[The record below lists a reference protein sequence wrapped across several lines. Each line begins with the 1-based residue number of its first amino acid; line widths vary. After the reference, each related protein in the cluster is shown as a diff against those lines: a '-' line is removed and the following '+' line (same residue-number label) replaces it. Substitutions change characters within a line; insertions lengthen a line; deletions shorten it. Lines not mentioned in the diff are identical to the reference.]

1 MQFVS
6 PEEAKQASGLRL
18 TFVANAPSPWGEAVK
33 GMLKTKD
40 IPCTAALYMP
50 GDPAANKALVEWTGE
65 DSAPSAMYED
75 EAPRSGWA
83 EILLLLERLQPEPS
97 LIPAD
102 PEQRALMF
110 GLSHEICGEMGLGWV
125 LRLMMCDA
133 AIDPNVDYPIPAEM
147 GHYLGAKY
155 GYRPGIGPE
164 ATKRAADILT
174 LLSARLKAEQAQGN
188 RFLMGEHVTALDFY
202 WATFCALMKL
212 LPPEQCKIM
221 DVLRAAF
228 EFPNPAIEQALDPA
242 LIEHRDFMYNEYL
255 GLPMVLS

>member
-6 PEEAKQASGLRL
+6 LEEAKQASGLRL

-33 GMLKTKD
+33 GMLKVKN
-40 IPCTAALYMP
+40 IPFTATLYNS
-50 GDPAANKALVEWTGE
+50 GDPANKAVVEWTGE

-102 PEQRALMF
+102 PEQRALML
-110 GLSHEICGEMGLGWV
+110 GLSYELCGEMGLGWSI
-125 LRLMMCDA
+125 RLLMADY

-155 GYRPGIGPE
+155 GYRPGGHQ
-164 ATKRAADILT
+164 AGDRRA
-174 LLSARLKAEQAQGN
+174 
-188 RFLMGEHVTALDFY
+188 EHVIHPSQRSESEGQSVPD
-202 WATFCALMKL
+202 
-212 LPPEQCKIM
+212 
-221 DVLRAAF
+221 
-228 EFPNPAIEQALDPA
+228 
-242 LIEHRDFMYNEYL
+242 
-255 GLPMVLS
+255 G

>member
-133 AIDPNVDYPIPAEM
+133 AIDPNVDYPDSRRDGSVSGRKIRLSTRHRTGGNQA
-147 GHYLGAKY
+147 GR
-155 GYRPGIGPE
+155 GYSDSPVRSPQ
-164 ATKRAADILT
+164 
-174 LLSARLKAEQAQGN
+174 S
-188 RFLMGEHVTALDFY
+188 
-202 WATFCALMKL
+202 
-212 LPPEQCKIM
+212 
-221 DVLRAAF
+221 
-228 EFPNPAIEQALDPA
+228 
-242 LIEHRDFMYNEYL
+242 
-255 GLPMVLS
+255 

>member
-6 PEEAKQASGLRL
+6 LEEAKQASGLRL

-125 LRLMMCDA
+125 
-133 AIDPNVDYPIPAEM
+133 PARCLPRTCATKPRVA
-147 GHYLGAKY
+147 GSKPRWPPCGSQ
-155 GYRPGIGPE
+155 IGPE
-164 ATKRAADILT
+164 QTACAGM
-174 LLSARLKAEQAQGN
+174 AQ
-188 RFLMGEHVTALDFY
+188 
-202 WATFCALMKL
+202 
-212 LPPEQCKIM
+212 PP
-221 DVLRAAF
+221 
-228 EFPNPAIEQALDPA
+228 
-242 LIEHRDFMYNEYL
+242 
-255 GLPMVLS
+255 